1 MRELS
6 SELSLLERLSEVEWT
21 ERLEVR
27 SEQV

>member
-27 SEQV
+27 GEQV

>member
-6 SELSLLERLSEVEWT
+6 SELSLLERLSEVEWP

-27 SEQV
+27 GEQV

>member
-6 SELSLLERLSEVEWT
+6 SESSLLERLSEVEWP

-27 SEQV
+27 GEQV